1 MHIRIGCICVIF
13 FQSEFS
19 NVSSS
24 VSSNCL
30 PPQMQNHIGCFYVA
44 FPYVFFLTSCWM
56 FHKKNRSWWWQIS
69 TDFFPPK
76 FAILFLMNNT
86 FTFSKGICVDGW
98 TKNATQSNTTSP
110 EFLQPLMFSIR
121 QCMGGWNTVA
131 QVLFCGFFL
140 PKWYPPLSWRK
151 SFLAKRMAKWN
162 C

>member
-1 MHIRIGCICVIF
+1 MYSCTDTFIF
-13 FQSEFS
+13 TNSLQSEF
-19 NVSSS
+19 SS

-30 PPQMQNHIGCFYVA
+30 PWQMQNHIGCIYVACPYVA

-69 TDFFPPK
+69 TDFSPPK

-110 EFLQPLMFSIR
+110 EFLQPLMSCFR
-121 QCMGGWNTVA
+121 QCMGGWKTVA

-140 PKWYPPLSWRK
+140 PKG
-151 SFLAKRMAKWN
+151 
-162 C
+162 